1 MKFKKLFL
9 TFAAVTAVST
19 AMAVSASAAM
29 EAKYDKTKAPNV
41 VTLTGV
47 ELEPGENTIV
57 LFSGK
62 NDDVTTITSGIIKYI
77 NQGDSTQTYFV
88 SIPVDTL
95 DDDDYTVKVGGE
107 NGVIQ
112 VAEFNVGGTSP
123 YKNPD
128 RLLGDVTDDSQVSN
142 ADALIILEYD
152 ASGEGL
158 DDLDTL
164 SSADANDDG
173 QASNADALL
182 VLEYDATGEG
192 ELGAEPKLKDKVN
205 PVQ

>member
-29 EAKYDKTKAPNV
+29 EAKYDKDTAPNV
-41 VTLTGV
+41 VKLTGA
-47 ELEPGENTIV
+47 ELEDGENTIV

-62 NDDVTTITSGIIKYI
+62 NADVTTITSGIIKYI
-77 NQGDSTQTYFV
+77 NQGDKAQTYFV

-95 DDDDYTVKVGGE
+95 DDGDYTVKVGGE
-107 NGVIQ
+107 NGAIQ
-112 VAEFNVGGTSP
+112 VAEFKVGAP

-128 RLLGDVTDDSQVSN
+128 RLLGDVTNDSQVSN
-142 ADALIILEYD
+142 ADALVILEYD

-205 PVQ
+205 AVQ